1 MASRAKTSVYCHFEK
16 HGHWEND
23 DESFSFI
30 AVNPFSSEFE
40 LLVQES
46 ILIARDKP
54 PINENNGSVPLFL
67 FN

>member
-1 MASRAKTSVYCHFEK
+1 MESRAKTSVYSHFEK
-16 HGHWEND
+16 DGHWGNN
-23 DESFSFI
+23 DESFSLL
-30 AVNPFSSEFE
+30 AVNPFASEFV
-40 LLVQES
+40 LQLQES